1 MKEVIIHIGFPKT
14 GTSFLQKSFHENISQ
29 LKKLDINYP
38 NPKDQNLPKMAE
50 VDWDTPKN
58 GFLLLND
65 EHLKESFNLKKT
77 LYSEEGLFRILL
89 EKKKRSLLLDY
100 FSKNN
105 IKVRFIVFYRDFY
118 QHSISTWN
126 QYIKRGKG
134 AMKYHQF
141 MLSGEYRDLRRLKKW
156 IEISIAEG
164 FDISVFKYDSHK
176 KDLFKFFLE
185 KVLGIKDIKSFSY
198 ENRRINRSLDYSE
211 IEFVRLLNKE
221 FGSKVTDTVI
231 KKLRWIDL
239 PYDSTAKPF
248 ITKDDY
254 KKINE
259 KYIGEI
265 DEINKYDFLKE
276 KILVSEYK
284 EITKDSNLDKNYIFS
299 GKQLAQISKGL
310 GEIFKTSDMLR
321 DEDAEYL
328 KNIALEIQKGKLRS
342 SLDLGHAKLLMKLA
356 KRARPKGPLINNWLD
371 DFEKRLGA
379 SKKK

>member
-156 IEISIAEG
+156 IEI
-164 FDISVFKYDSHK
+164 
-176 KDLFKFFLE
+176 L
-185 KVLGIKDIKSFSY
+185 
-198 ENRRINRSLDYSE
+198 
-211 IEFVRLLNKE
+211 
-221 FGSKVTDTVI
+221 I
-231 KKLRWIDL
+231 KK
-239 PYDSTAKPF
+239 
-248 ITKDDY
+248 
-254 KKINE
+254 
-259 KYIGEI
+259 
-265 DEINKYDFLKE
+265 
-276 KILVSEYK
+276 
-284 EITKDSNLDKNYIFS
+284 
-299 GKQLAQISKGL
+299 ISL
-310 GEIFKTSDMLR
+310 SF
-321 DEDAEYL
+321 
-328 KNIALEIQKGKLRS
+328 
-342 SLDLGHAKLLMKLA
+342 
-356 KRARPKGPLINNWLD
+356 
-371 DFEKRLGA
+371 F
-379 SKKK
+379 